1 MCWWIVAFAKL
12 SSLLGIKNDLMEL
25 YCYAG
30 MDVSLLSSVLGLILE
45 RISNAYH
52 ILIVCLLLVRYPFVV
67 SVRSEY
73 KLLRWIY
80 EKLY

>member
-1 MCWWIVAFAKL
+1 
-12 SSLLGIKNDLMEL
+12 MEL

-45 RISNAYH
+45 QISNALYDVYH
-52 ILIVCLLLVRYPFVV
+52 ILIVNLLLVRYPFVV